1 MIQNQSTPALSF
13 GYQLRHFRESRGW
26 ARKQLAYQAGCAV
39 VTLQKIERDERK
51 PSLDLA
57 QRLGHA
63 LQLAPN
69 EYAAFIAAM
78 QAAALLPPNNV
89 SLPQE
94 SDPIL
99 FGRAHERQLIAHWL
113 INKGRRLLTL
123 TGTGGVGKTRLAEVT
138 ATTDLRPHFSDGV
151 HIVELASI
159 HQPALLPNAIARA
172 LDCPVA
178 DERTV
183 RAALLAFLAPRQLLL
198 VLDNFEQL
206 TAGAPLLTELLAH
219 CPRLVLLV
227 TSRAAL
233 HLPEETQLHIEPL
246 AVPPLPMPELLDLA
260 TVGATPAVALFVARA
275 QAIEPSFT
283 LTQANVHAVVELCT
297 RLDGLPLAIELVAA
311 RVRLM
316 SPQLLLT
323 RLITADGAPRIGLIA
338 QSLTTLPGAQ
348 PTRQGTLRHSL
359 TWSYRL
365 LTSVEQRAFSYFS
378 LFQGGCRLVDA
389 EVLLPNGEKDQEQA
403 PLYIWD
409 LLSSLL
415 DKSLIYQ
422 RIIDGEPRF
431 LMLETVREYA
441 REQLEAMGDAQQAQ
455 RRHAEHYQSI
465 AQVLA
470 ERIVEGA
477 QLDHWLAA
485 AEREQANWRAALT
498 WSLASGEAAI
508 ALRIAT
514 ALWRFWWIRS
524 YWQEGREWLER
535 GLARFTAKDSA
546 MYRLQARALRS
557 LGALTLAQ
565 GDHGAARQHLTTSLA
580 LARAIGDEY
589 TEALALSS
597 LATLWCR
604 EGAFAQA
611 ETALL
616 QSMAYDRKTANTRD
630 LAVSL
635 GMLGEIS
642 LYARDFAKAITY
654 LQQAL
659 ALQME
664 RNDHHSCMITYLN
677 LGYAY
682 YEIGDYAAAQ
692 PPLETGL
699 QLART
704 LLNHLAEAIGL
715 QQLAQL
721 YFATGEEQQGLQ
733 TLATAFAVADTHTL
747 QRNLA
752 SLLRVLGEAR
762 LRQGDTPLAIRLLSA
777 VQGAQ
782 AIWGI
787 HLDQHE
793 QAGLEERLEELRAHS
808 NPHLFAQHYQSGY
821 GAPTATIAHARA
833 WLATQGAE
841 TLSSHKG
848 KAINRL

>member
-13 GYQLRHFRESRGW
+13 GYQLRHFREARGW
-26 ARKQLAYQAGCAV
+26 ARKQLAYQAGCAI

-57 QRLGHA
+57 QRLGQA

-89 SLPQE
+89 TLPQE

-99 FGRAHERQLIAHWL
+99 FGRAHERQLIAQWL
-113 INKGRRLLTL
+113 IQQGRRLVTL

-151 HIVELASI
+151 YIVELATI
-159 HQPALLPNAIARA
+159 HQPAFLPNAIARA
-172 LDCPVA
+172 INCPVA

-183 RAALLAFLAPRQLLL
+183 RATLLAFLAPRQLLL

-206 TAGAPLLTELLAH
+206 SGAAPLLTELLAH

-233 HLPEETQLHIEPL
+233 HLSEESQLRIEPL
-246 AVPPLPMPELLDLA
+246 ALPPRSMTAMPDLA
-260 TVGATPAVALFVARA
+260 TVGATPAIALFVARA
-275 QAIEPSFT
+275 QASEPTFT
-283 LTQANVHAVVELCT
+283 LTHANVDAVVELCT

-338 QSLTTLPGAQ
+338 QGLSTLPGAQ
-348 PTRQGTLRHSL
+348 PTRQGTLHHSL

-365 LTSVEQRAFSYFS
+365 LTRVEQRAFSYFS

-422 RIIDGEPRF
+422 RSIDGEPRF

-441 REQLEAMGDAQQAQ
+441 REQLEATEDVQHAQ

-498 WSLASGEAAI
+498 WSLASGETAI
-508 ALRIAT
+508 VLRIAT

-524 YWQEGREWLER
+524 YWQEGRDWLER
-535 GLARFTAKDSA
+535 GLARFTAKDSG

-611 ETALL
+611 EAALL
-616 QSMAYDRKTANTRD
+616 QSMAYDRKTGNTRD

-635 GMLGEIS
+635 GMLGEIG
-642 LYARDFAKAITY
+642 LYARDFAKAIRY

-659 ALQME
+659 ALQLE
-664 RNDHHSCMITYLN
+664 RNDHHSCMITDLN

-682 YEIGDYAAAQ
+682 YELGEYAAAR
-692 PPLETGL
+692 PVLESGL

-704 LLNHLAEAIGL
+704 LINHLAEVSGL
-715 QQLAQL
+715 QQLAEL
-721 YFATGEEQQGLQ
+721 ELALGRDQQGLRM
-733 TLATAFAVADTHTL
+733 LATAFAVAEAHAL
-747 QRNLA
+747 HRNQA
-752 SLLRVLGEAR
+752 SLLRVLGEAQ
-762 LRQGDTPLAIRLLSA
+762 LRQGDELLATQLLGA
-777 VQGAQ
+777 VKGAQ
-782 AIWGI
+782 ARWGVQ
-787 HLDQHE
+787 LDQYE
-793 QAGLEERLEELRAHS
+793 QAVLEERLTYLRTHS
-808 NPHLFAQHYQSGY
+808 NLLRFEQAYQTGY
-821 GAPTATIAHARA
+821 GAPTATIAHARD
-833 WLATQGAE
+833 WLAAQLAPPAQGQ
-841 TLSSHKG
+841 TMS
-848 KAINRL
+848 NRSQ